1 MIDHRRQRVRWICIS
16 SIYVFVLYATLPLGR
31 PVVTF
36 MRDHLDKSEQSFLI
50 YTIFA
55 TVAAAFLGYVLF
67 KIRTFTPTALVC
79 LALLMGMYY
88 LEFSLLV
95 KYPEERLHF
104 LEYGLL
110 ALLLYKTFSIDFKG
124 LRPYQLTFITGGI
137 IGYGDE
143 LIQHCTKYLPG
154 LFNILGITS
163 VNPDS
168 FRRYFGWEDV
178 RINILGVVY
187 GLVLISMVLLNR
199 RTRPQPQSQPQQE
212 SHQ

>member
-1 MIDHRRQRVRWICIS
+1 MTDHLRQRMRWISIS

-36 MRDHLDKSEQSFLI
+36 MRSHLSPSQQSLLM
-50 YTIFA
+50 YAIFA
-55 TVAAAFLGYVLF
+55 TVGAAFLGYVLF
-67 KIRTFTPTALVC
+67 KIRTFTLTAFVC
-79 LALLMGMYY
+79 LALLMGLYY
-88 LEFSLLV
+88 LEFTLLV

-110 ALLLYKTFSIDFKG
+110 GLLLFKTFSIDFKG
-124 LRPYQLTFITGGI
+124 LRPYQLTFITGSI

-143 LIQHCTKYLPG
+143 LVQHCTKYLPG
-154 LFNILGITS
+154 LFSILGITS
-163 VNPDS
+163 VDPAA

-187 GLVLISMVLLNR
+187 GLVLISMVLKNR
-199 RTRPQPQSQPQQE
+199 RSRPRKQE
-212 SHQ
+212 SHP